1 MEEDMIEAYVL
12 CREHIDY
19 FQNAKMELM
28 QGRMTLKTNNPPE
41 ISSTLKYYSGI
52 EEINDEKIT
61 KTALITKDI

>member
-1 MEEDMIEAYVL
+1 MIEAYVL

-28 QGRMTLKTNNPPE
+28 QVRMTLKTNNPPE

-52 EEINDEKIT
+52 EEINDEINY
-61 KTALITKDI
+61 